1 MRFKVPGG
9 SKEFVSGSKYQE
21 ALRSLY
27 QVQSAP
33 CIALSPT
40 RTTVLYKSICI
51 TDISGTSFAVSL
63 IWRIQ
68 DTFCLRPL

>member
-40 RTTVLYKSICI
+40 RTTVH
-51 TDISGTSFAVSL
+51 L
-63 IWRIQ
+63 IWI
-68 DTFCLRPL
+68 LNYWINLS